1 MDTEPAP
8 QNPELNIPLTELE
21 QTPSGATLYFAE
33 YKKEYIPEEK
43 LSVIEDHS
51 VRAKEE
57 NTGKATQMHI
67 PYEYAGFKGTQIIF
81 DQKGDPSFLLFSKD
95 IDEVV
100 RIQELSEQA
109 TVDPLTQLD
118 NRGGWYKAME
128 RLSSDIYRQ
137 DAEGYISMIMID
149 LNNFDTINNT
159 KGHAAGDRALVEV
172 SKRLQSIFRPNDE
185 IARWGGD
192 EFAIFLQSD
201 EDTSKKI
208 KERLEAISDSTL
220 RFSVGIYT
228 IPTKG
233 IYREAVA
240 NKLFGKTILESIQSE
255 LSMALDRADKL
266 MYDAKHEAQQKSGGF
281 AKPTVIHTLTR
292 PISDY
297 DFE

>member
-67 PYEYAGFKGTQIIF
+67 PYEYGDFKGTQIIF

-118 NRGGWYKAME
+118 SRRGWDRAME
-128 RLSSDIYRQ
+128 KLSSAIYRQ
-137 DAEGYISMIMID
+137 EAKPYITIIMID
-149 LNNFDTINNT
+149 LNNFKEFNDTQ
-159 KGHAAGDRALVEV
+159 GHANGDRFLVAV
-172 SKRLQSIFRPNDE
+172 SKLFQSTFRPNDE
-185 IARWGGD
+185 VARWGGD
-192 EFAIFLQSD
+192 EFAMLVESE
-201 EDTSKKI
+201 EDTSELI
-208 KERLEAISDSTL
+208 QQRLKVLDHPTL
-220 RFSVGIYT
+220 RFSAGIYT
-228 IPTKG
+228 IPT
-233 IYREAVA
+233 EAIFQEAKV
-240 NKLFGKTILESIQSE
+240 NTLSGGTILDSINYE
-255 LSMALDRADKL
+255 LYHALERADKL
-266 MYDAKHEAQQKSGGF
+266 MYDAKYQAERQSGGL
-281 AKPTVIHTLTR
+281 AKPTVILRQTETR
-292 PISDY
+292 DA
-297 DFE
+297 FE